1 MWVNMLESGTYLWIV
16 LSGIQIVFTVYF
28 LLTFYKVKKISNIVA
43 SSTPCLSF
51 SIIICGHNEAEHISH
66 QLLSVLKQNMTHPD
80 SEVIFVNDRSTD
92 HSNEILQQFQ
102 SQFSRLKIIHIPTD
116 KPRKY
121 QGKKDALMHAF
132 EEAKGE
138 YLILLDADCAVTHD
152 LWAEDWINWMSANQV
167 TAGLGIGKYEKGNG
181 LLQQFI
187 QFETLNT
194 FMQYGSYAMSNRA
207 YMGVGRNL
215 VYEKSVIKEAIQDP
229 ILIALFQKTIGGDDD
244 LMIHYL
250 KDNDHLIL
258 PYFKEEQAT
267 ISKTSKNWKAYF
279 KQKSRHVSVGKHYSR
294 LTQMLLGAYAFSQ
307 ALWWVLL
314 STFIALFIFTDVLST
329 HRFVTL
335 LITFVVVFNLK
346 YFNYN
351 IWNRFHSKGQNS
363 ITFVWM
369 ELLWLI
375 YHVILIPFIFWKNNK
390 QWK

>member
-1 MWVNMLESGTYLWIV
+1 MWVNMLESGVYLWII

-28 LLTFYKVKKISNIVA
+28 LLAYYKVKKISKSVVA
-43 SSTPCLSF
+43 SSNPLSF
-51 SIIICGHNEAEHISH
+51 SIIICGHNEAKHISH
-66 QLLSVLKQNMTHPD
+66 QLLSILNQKMTHPE

-92 HSNEILQQFQ
+92 KSNEILQHYQ
-102 SQFSRLKIIHIPTD
+102 SQFPRLKVIYIPID

-152 LWAEDWINWMSANQV
+152 LWAEDWVSWMMTHQAAV
-167 TAGLGIGKYEKGNG
+167 GLGIGKYEKGKG
-181 LLQQFI
+181 LLQEFI

-194 FMQYGSYAMSNRA
+194 FMQYGSYAMNNRA

-215 VYEKSVIKEAIQDP
+215 VYEKRVIKKAIQDP
-229 ILIALFQKTIGGDDD
+229 ELITLFQKTIGGDDD
-244 LMIHYL
+244 MMIHYL
-250 KDNDHLIL
+250 KTKDHLIL
-258 PYFKEEQAT
+258 PYFKEDQAT
-267 ISKTSKNWKAYF
+267 ISKSPESWKVYF
-279 KQKSRHVSVGKHYSR
+279 KQKSRHVSVGKHYSQHNQ
-294 LTQMLLGAYAFSQ
+294 LLLGAYALSQ

-314 STFIALFIFTDVLST
+314 STFVILYILTDTFLTQFVLTILIF
-329 HRFVTL
+329 FA
-335 LITFVVVFNLK
+335 IVFNLK
-346 YFNYN
+346 FFNYT

-363 ITFVWM
+363 FTFVWM

-375 YHVILIPFIFWKNNK
+375 YHIILAPFIFWKNNK